1 MVSSYIHTFW
11 YRRIKDSNSNSKWNR
26 HSHVSVVKIIKE
38 LSKQGF
44 LLEEKD
50 EVDKRK
56 TNISL
61 SELGKQKVAGLMYQH
76 KDVTIAMEKMLS
88 QTTHNLWLAMDEFE
102 KLLDE
107 QSTYPRVVEEKRRRE
122 ALSIEI
128 VSYEDKYYEI
138 FKTLNEQWIE
148 KYFKLEQKDI
158 ETLKNPQESIINK
171 GGKIFIALYEGKA
184 VGTCSLI
191 KNETNSYDYELAKM
205 VVDEQYQGKGIG
217 LLLGEAI
224 KNEAKQLGAK
234 LLFLDSNTIL
244 EPAIKLYEK
253 LGFKKVSGY
262 SNPYERSNIQMQL
275 EL

>member
-1 MVSSYIHTFW
+1 M
-11 YRRIKDSNSNSKWNR
+11 
-26 HSHVSVVKIIKE
+26 
-38 LSKQGF
+38 SKQGF